1 MTYKLF
7 LETQPGLVSEK
18 NGLPWASAMQ
28 EVFDYFPEAEFFG
41 SDFEGRFRVV
51 WFEEEVGELITENEA
66 GREVLRER
74 N

>member
-7 LETQPGLVSEK
+7 LEIDPGAIIERHA
-18 NGLPWASAMQ
+18 LPWSRAL
-28 EVFDYFPEAEFFG
+28 EETFDHFPEAEFFG

-51 WFEEEVGELITENEA
+51 SLGEEVGELITENEA
-66 GREVLRER
+66 GREVLRSR